1 MKAVFER
8 LSTEQSSSFILRQ
21 FDVPKFEAPFH
32 FHPEYELTLILK
44 GEGQRYIGQ
53 QVNEFVESISKN
65 APAGS
70 ETAVNAL
77 KSGIAAGAAAINS
90 MTKAAQQ
97 VAEFADSSVKAAN
110 SATVDAVKTAAK
122 RSSAA

>member
-53 QVNEFVESISKN
+53 QVNEFVAGDLVFLGANLPHCWVNQPIENKN
-65 APAGS
+65 AFLAHRLFL
-70 ETAVNAL
+70 VFFCNNML
-77 KSGIAAGAAAINS
+77 KPLLLIVPDIPGHCCIY
-90 MTKAAQQ
+90 
-97 VAEFADSSVKAAN
+97 
-110 SATVDAVKTAAK
+110 
-122 RSSAA
+122 